1 MTSLWMAWLTTVA
14 TIFMAELGD
23 KTQLATMLFAADSPL
38 KPWQVFLASSV
49 ALVASSALAV
59 LAGQW
64 VSTVVPVATLRL
76 TAGIGFMAIGGWT
89 LWDVLKP

>member
-1 MTSLWMAWLTTVA
+1 MWMAWLTTVS

-64 VSTVVPVATLRL
+64 VSTFMPVATLRL
-76 TAGIGFMAIGGWT
+76 AAGAGFILIGAYT